1 MSIII
6 EPKAPLRIL
15 CIKRKPLMK
24 GMILVCRVSVI
35 GGDLRQLT
43 LSELMTK
50 DGYDVKVIGFGE
62 NSMSSKYRTAKD
74 ITEASKSEIIILPM
88 PVTLDYKTINA
99 PFENKPIYLKELSS
113 VISKD
118 SLILGGR
125 ITKEIFDLFKN
136 NKCIDYYQREELMIK
151 NAVPTAEGAIEIAMA
166 ETPITLS
173 ESKCLIIGYG
183 RIGKVLS
190 CLLKSLGADV
200 TVSAR
205 KYSDLAWIDING
217 YKSVHNDN
225 LKSIAGGFDLIFNT
239 APALI
244 LDEEILKTIAPEC
257 VVIDL
262 ASKPGGV
269 DFEKA
274 RDLGLKV
281 IWALSLPG
289 KCAPISSGKI
299 IKETILNI
307 LHEEGV

>member
-1 MSIII
+1 
-6 EPKAPLRIL
+6 
-15 CIKRKPLMK
+15 MK
-24 GMILVCRVSVI
+24 GMIFMCRVSVI

-43 LSELMTK
+43 LAELLTK

-62 NSMSSKYRTAKD
+62 NSMSSKYKTAKD
-74 ITEASKSEIIILPM
+74 INEASESDIIILPM
-88 PVTLDYKTINA
+88 PVTLDYKNVNTPFDQNPINL
-99 PFENKPIYLKELSS
+99 EHLSDI
-113 VISKD
+113 VKKD
-118 SLILGGR
+118 AIILGGR
-125 ITKEIFDLFKN
+125 VTKEIFELFKD
-136 NKCIDYYQREELMIK
+136 NKCIDYYTREELMIK
-151 NAVPTAEGAIEIAMA
+151 NAVPTAEGAIEIALT

-173 ESKCLIIGYG
+173 ESKCLVIGYG

-190 CLLKSLGADV
+190 KLLKSLGAEV

-217 YKSVHNDN
+217 YNSVHNDN
-225 LKSIAGGFDLIFNT
+225 LKSVANKFDVIFNT

-244 LDEEILKTIAPEC
+244 LDEEILKTITSDC

-289 KCAPISSGKI
+289 KCAPLSSGKI

-307 LHEEGV
+307 LHEQGV

>member
-1 MSIII
+1 
-6 EPKAPLRIL
+6 
-15 CIKRKPLMK
+15 MK
-24 GMILVCRVSVI
+24 GRILVCRVSVI

-43 LSELMTK
+43 LAELMAK
-50 DGYDVKVIGFGE
+50 DGYDVSVIGFGE
-62 NSMSSKYRTAKD
+62 NSMSSKYKTTND
-74 ITEASKSEIIILPM
+74 INDVSESDIIILPM

-99 PFENKPIYLKELSS
+99 PFEQKPIKLS
-113 VISKD
+113 VLSKRIKKGAI
-118 SLILGGR
+118 ILGGR
-125 ITKEIFDLFKN
+125 ISEEVLKIFKN
-136 NKCIDYYQREELMIK
+136 NKCIDYYNREELMIK

-166 ETPITLS
+166 ETAITLKDS
-173 ESKCLIIGYG
+173 NCLIIGYG

-190 CLLKSLGADV
+190 ALLKSIGANV
-200 TVSAR
+200 CVSAR
-205 KYSDLAWIDING
+205 KYSDLAWIDVNG

-225 LKSIAGGFDLIFNT
+225 LKTIANNFDIIFNT

-244 LDEEILKTIAPEC
+244 LDEDILKTISPDC

-274 RDLGLKV
+274 QDLGLKV

>member
-1 MSIII
+1 
-6 EPKAPLRIL
+6 
-15 CIKRKPLMK
+15 MK
-24 GMILVCRVSVI
+24 GRILVCRVSVI

-43 LSELMTK
+43 LAELMAK
-50 DGYDVKVIGFGE
+50 DGYDVSVIGFGE
-62 NSMSSKYRTAKD
+62 NSMSSKYKTTND
-74 ITEASKSEIIILPM
+74 INDVSESDIIILPM

-99 PFENKPIYLKELSS
+99 PFEQKPIKLSLL
-113 VISKD
+113 SKKIKKGA
-118 SLILGGR
+118 LILGGR
-125 ITKEIFDLFKN
+125 ISKEVLNVFKN
-136 NKCIDYYQREELMIK
+136 NKCIDYYNREELMIK

-166 ETPITLS
+166 ETAITLQDS
-173 ESKCLIIGYG
+173 NCLIIGYG

-190 CLLKSLGADV
+190 SLLRSLGANV
-200 TVSAR
+200 CVSAR
-205 KYSDLAWIDING
+205 KYSDLAWIDVNG

-225 LKSIAGGFDLIFNT
+225 LKTVANNFDLIFNT

-244 LDEEILKTIAPEC
+244 LDEEILKTISPDC

-274 RDLGLKV
+274 QDLGLKV

>member
-1 MSIII
+1 
-6 EPKAPLRIL
+6 
-15 CIKRKPLMK
+15 MK
-24 GMILVCRVSVI
+24 GRILVCRVSVI

-43 LSELMTK
+43 LAELMAK

-62 NSMSSKYRTAKD
+62 NSMSSKYKTAYDIKD
-74 ITEASKSEIIILPM
+74 ISKSDIIILPM
-88 PVTLDYKTINA
+88 PVTLDNKTINA
-99 PFENKPIYLKELSS
+99 PFEQKSINLKDLAEL
-113 VISKD
+113 VKKD

-125 ITKEIFDLFKN
+125 INNEILEIFKN
-136 NKCIDYYQREELMIK
+136 NKCIDYYNREELMIK

-166 ETPITLS
+166 ETAITLN

-190 CLLKSLGADV
+190 SLLKALGADV
-200 TVSAR
+200 CVSAR
-205 KYSDLAWIDING
+205 KFSDLAWIDVNG
-217 YKSVHNDN
+217 FRSIHNDN
-225 LKSIAGGFDLIFNT
+225 LKSVAGDFDLIFNT

-244 LDEEILKTIAPEC
+244 LDEEILKTINPDC

-289 KCAPISSGKI
+289 KCAPLSSGKI

>member
-1 MSIII
+1 
-6 EPKAPLRIL
+6 
-15 CIKRKPLMK
+15 MK
-24 GMILVCRVSVI
+24 GRILVCRVSVI

-43 LSELMTK
+43 LAELMAK
-50 DGYDVKVIGFGE
+50 DGYDVNVIGFGE
-62 NSMSSKYRTAKD
+62 NSMSSKYKTTND
-74 ITEASKSEIIILPM
+74 INDVCESDIIILPM
-88 PVTLDYKTINA
+88 PVTLDFKTLNA
-99 PFENKPIYLKELSS
+99 PFEEKPIKLSVLS
-113 VISKD
+113 EKIKKGA
-118 SLILGGR
+118 LILGGR
-125 ITKEIFDLFKN
+125 ISKEVIKVFKN
-136 NKCIDYYQREELMIK
+136 NKCIDYYNREELMIK
-151 NAVPTAEGAIEIAMA
+151 NAVPTAEGAIEIAME
-166 ETPITLS
+166 ETPITLKDS
-173 ESKCLIIGYG
+173 NCLVIGYG

-190 CLLKSLGADV
+190 ALLKSLGANV
-200 TVSAR
+200 CVSAR
-205 KYSDLAWIDING
+205 KYSDLAWIDVNG

-225 LKSIAGGFDLIFNT
+225 LKTVANNFDLIFNT

-244 LDEEILKTIAPEC
+244 LDEEILKTISPDC

-274 RDLGLKV
+274 QDLGLKV

>member
-1 MSIII
+1 
-6 EPKAPLRIL
+6 
-15 CIKRKPLMK
+15 MK
-24 GMILVCRVSVI
+24 GMIFMCRVSVI

-43 LSELMTK
+43 LAELLTK

-62 NSMSSKYRTAKD
+62 NSMSSKYKTAKD
-74 ITEASKSEIIILPM
+74 INEASESDIIILPM
-88 PVTLDYKTINA
+88 PVTLDYKNVNT
-99 PFENKPIYLKELSS
+99 PFDQNPISLEHLSDI
-113 VISKD
+113 VKKD
-118 SLILGGR
+118 AIVLGGR
-125 ITKEIFDLFKN
+125 VTKEIFEIFKS
-136 NKCIDYYQREELMIK
+136 NKCIDYYTREELMIK
-151 NAVPTAEGAIEIAMA
+151 NAVPTAEGAIEIALA

-173 ESKCLIIGYG
+173 ESKCLVIGYG

-190 CLLKSLGADV
+190 KLLKSLGAEV

-217 YKSVHNDN
+217 YNCVHNDS
-225 LKSIAGGFDLIFNT
+225 LKSVADKFDVIFNT

-244 LDEEILKTIAPEC
+244 LDEEILKTITSDC

-289 KCAPISSGKI
+289 KCAPLSSGKI

-307 LHEEGV
+307 LHEQGV

>member
-1 MSIII
+1 
-6 EPKAPLRIL
+6 
-15 CIKRKPLMK
+15 MK
-24 GMILVCRVSVI
+24 GRIFMCRVSVI

-43 LSELMTK
+43 LAELLTK

-74 ITEASKSEIIILPM
+74 INEASNSDIIILPM
-88 PVTLDYKTINA
+88 PVTLDYKTVNT
-99 PFENKPIYLKELSS
+99 PFEQKSIKLADLAGVVKKGAL
-113 VISKD
+113 V
-118 SLILGGR
+118 LGGR
-125 ITKEIFDLFKN
+125 ITKDVFELFKN
-136 NKCIDYYQREELMIK
+136 NKCIDYYTREELMIK
-151 NAVPTAEGAIEIAMA
+151 NAVPTAEGAIEIAMC
-166 ETPITLS
+166 ETAITLND
-173 ESKCLIIGYG
+173 SKCLVIGYG
-183 RIGKVLS
+183 RIGKVLAK
-190 CLLKSLGADV
+190 LLQSLGSDV
-200 TVSAR
+200 YVSAR
-205 KYSDLAWIDING
+205 KYSDLAWIDVNG

-225 LKSIAGGFDLIFNT
+225 LKSVANNFDVIFNT

-244 LDEEILKTIAPEC
+244 LDEDILKTISSDC

-289 KCAPISSGKI
+289 KCAPLSSGKI

>member
-1 MSIII
+1 
-6 EPKAPLRIL
+6 
-15 CIKRKPLMK
+15 MK
-24 GMILVCRVSVI
+24 GRILVCRVSVI

-43 LSELMTK
+43 LAELMSK
-50 DGYDVKVIGFGE
+50 DGYDVNVIGFGE
-62 NSMSSKYRTAKD
+62 NSMSSKYKTTND
-74 ITEASKSEIIILPM
+74 INDVIESDIIILPM

-99 PFENKPIYLKELSS
+99 PFEEKPIKLSLL
-113 VISKD
+113 SKKIKKGA
-118 SLILGGR
+118 LILGGR
-125 ITKEIFDLFKN
+125 ISKEVLNVFKN
-136 NKCIDYYQREELMIK
+136 NKCIDYYNREELMIK
-151 NAVPTAEGAIEIAMA
+151 NAVPTAEGAIEIAMT
-166 ETPITLS
+166 ETAITLQDS
-173 ESKCLIIGYG
+173 NCLIIGYG

-190 CLLKSLGADV
+190 SLLKSLGANV
-200 TVSAR
+200 CVSAR
-205 KYSDLAWIDING
+205 KYSDLAWIDVNG

-225 LKSIAGGFDLIFNT
+225 LKTVANNFDLIFNT

-244 LDEEILKTIAPEC
+244 LDEEILKTISPDC

-274 RDLGLKV
+274 QDLGLKV

>member
-1 MSIII
+1 M
-6 EPKAPLRIL
+6 
-15 CIKRKPLMK
+15 
-24 GMILVCRVSVI
+24 CRVSVI

-43 LSELMTK
+43 LAELMAK

-62 NSMSSKYRTAKD
+62 NSMSSKYKTAND
-74 ITEASKSEIIILPM
+74 FESVAESEIIILPM
-88 PVTLDYKTINA
+88 PVTLDNKTINA
-99 PFENKPIYLKELSS
+99 PFEQKPIELRALSK
-113 VISKD
+113 IIKKD

-125 ITKEIFDLFKN
+125 INEGILKFFKN
-136 NKCIDYYQREELMIK
+136 NKCIDYYNREELMIK

-166 ETPITLS
+166 ETAITLK

-190 CLLKSLGADV
+190 ALLKSFGADV
-200 TVSAR
+200 CVSAR
-205 KYSDLAWIDING
+205 KYSDLAWIDVNG

-225 LKSIAGGFDLIFNT
+225 LKSVASNYDLIFNT

-244 LDEEILKTIAPEC
+244 LDEEILKTINPDC

-289 KCAPISSGKI
+289 KCAPLSSGKI
-299 IKETILNI
+299 IKETVLNI